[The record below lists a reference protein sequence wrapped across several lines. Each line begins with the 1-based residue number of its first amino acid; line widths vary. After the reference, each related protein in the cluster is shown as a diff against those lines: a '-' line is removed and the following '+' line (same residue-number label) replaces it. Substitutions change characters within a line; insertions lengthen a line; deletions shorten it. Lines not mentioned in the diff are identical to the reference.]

1 MNFLCQIRNFTC
13 IQKNCQRTTYFH
25 PYYWTIGEV
34 LNVILLRIL
43 DGHDMDPWYS
53 IVKQEHVRHYLS
65 ASFFFEGYLGFLFVS
80 QL

>member
-34 LNVILLRIL
+34 LNVILLRIR
-43 DGHDMDPWYS
+43 DGQTWTHGT
-53 IVKQEHVRHYLS
+53 QLS
-65 ASFFFEGYLGFLFVS
+65 NKNT
-80 QL
+80 